1 MGHDGVFPA
10 RFFGFV
16 HPTWRTPALNVLL
29 VGLIAL
35 SAVSF
40 DLVTA
45 AALINFG
52 TLVAFSF
59 VNLSVIAQFWLRE
72 QCRRHWRDHLQYL
85 LLPLVGVLKV
95 GLLWLN
101 LEASSMMLGLS
112 WGAAVYLLL
121 MTRGFRRAVPQYREE
136 LAGGNAAP
144 QPSRYNVCKYSNSAR
159 SSRVLCSSP
168 SWARYSVS
176 NCCT

>member
-1 MGHDGVFPA
+1 M
-10 RFFGFV
+10 

-35 SAVSF
+35 SALSF

-45 AALINFG
+45 TALINFG
-52 TLVAFSF
+52 ALVAFSF

-72 QCRRHWRDHLQYL
+72 QRRRRLRDHLHYL
-85 LLPLVGVLKV
+85 LLPLVGVLTV

-101 LEASSMMLGLS
+101 LEASSMRLGLC
-112 WGAAVYLLL
+112 WGAAGVAYLLL

-136 LAGGNAAP
+136 LAG
-144 QPSRYNVCKYSNSAR
+144 
-159 SSRVLCSSP
+159 
-168 SWARYSVS
+168 
-176 NCCT
+176 

>member
-1 MGHDGVFPA
+1 MLYVAGKLFQSVVLCFSCVTVLASGMASHAGVSRLLYVMGRDGVFPA

-45 AALINFG
+45 TALINFG
-52 TLVAFSF
+52 ALVAFSF

-72 QCRRHWRDHLQYL
+72 QRRRHWRDHLHYL
-85 LLPLVGVLKV
+85 LLPLVGVLTV

-101 LEASSMMLGLS
+101 LEASSMMIGLR
-112 WGAAVYLLL
+112 WGAAGVVYLLL

-136 LAGGNAAP
+136 LAG
-144 QPSRYNVCKYSNSAR
+144 
-159 SSRVLCSSP
+159 
-168 SWARYSVS
+168 
-176 NCCT
+176 